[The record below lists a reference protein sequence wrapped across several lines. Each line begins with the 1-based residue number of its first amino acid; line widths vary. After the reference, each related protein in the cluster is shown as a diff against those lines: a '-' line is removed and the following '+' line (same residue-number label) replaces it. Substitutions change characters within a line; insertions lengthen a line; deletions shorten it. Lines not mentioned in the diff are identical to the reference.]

1 MKYILGNTKRAFPCF
16 ASLVLVAI
24 TGSNQY
30 LRVEASLLENVKQN
44 PEEARALCQHFKL
57 LNEKGISKNSQKAI
71 KEIARKKD
79 LSMLD
84 AEILMTYVAGMNCPD
99 VR

>member
-1 MKYILGNTKRAFPCF
+1 MHYL
-16 ASLVLVAI
+16 ASLILLAI
-24 TGSNQY
+24 AGSTQS

-44 PEEARALCQHFKL
+44 PEEARALCRQFKM

-71 KEIARKKD
+71 KEIARKRN

-84 AEILMTYVAGMNCPD
+84 AEILMTYVVGMHCPN